1 MYPLVLQFARWLSQ
15 GSSDAVLPDDA
26 GGRRNKTQPPTTF
39 LKDSA
44 AVLFEALCEGLGDA
58 VQSSLRTVCADA
70 LVELFNWISKQSAN
84 EGGSS
89 TSLHRILAM
98 ARHPSPQKRAG
109 AVVAIWRLRKFLQ
122 ADPALL
128 NCEVRQLSVAACRRS
143 SSGLLLA
150 IQSLNVVPLCVR
162 WCLQL
167 GFTCSP
173 NASGCP

>member
-15 GSSDAVLPDDA
+15 GSSKAALMDAS
-26 GGRRNKTQPPTTF
+26 GTRNKAQSSTF

-44 AVLFEALCEGLGDA
+44 GVLFETLCEGLGDA

-89 TSLHRILAM
+89 NSLHRILAM

-122 ADPALL
+122 ADAVLL
-128 NCEVRQLSVAACRRS
+128 NCEVRNPRVPACSNDLMPGLS
-143 SSGLLLA
+143 LLLEKLF
-150 IQSLNVVPLCVR
+150 IGPPRV
-162 WCLQL
+162 WCSKP
-167 GFTCSP
+167 GFTCAP
-173 NASGCP
+173 NSSDCP